1 MKFFSSEGL
10 LLSRKLQY
18 SSLDSLLLALMH
30 KASIRRQHVTT
41 AQTRWLL
48 MPP

>member
-18 SSLDSLLLALMH
+18 PSLDSLQPALMH
-30 KASIRRQHVTT
+30 KTSIRRQHVTT
-41 AQTRWLL
+41 THRRWLL